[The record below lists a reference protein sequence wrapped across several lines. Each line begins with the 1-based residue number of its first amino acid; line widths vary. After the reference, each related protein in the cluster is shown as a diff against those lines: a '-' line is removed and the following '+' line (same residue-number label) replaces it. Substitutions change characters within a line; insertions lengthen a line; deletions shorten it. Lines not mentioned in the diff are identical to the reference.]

1 MVEIAASQSHLPVKL
16 SFIPAKMLQA
26 GRVCRRGPSWRSER
40 ERIWEFPIS
49 PNQQVPALYAPPP
62 PPRDVEQRL
71 CTFWFYKTVSII
83 SFNNQWIA
91 FNLAPFDQLSVV
103 NMYFSSRCL
112 WSISLCAYDR
122 WLVVGARLWIRWA
135 GEACIDPAVGRT
147 HCGQYKRVKTKD

>member
-62 PPRDVEQRL
+62 PPGDVEQRL

-103 NMYFSSRCL
+103 NMYFSSLYAACSL
-112 WSISLCAYDR
+112 IYFACEHMTDSCWSEHMSIVTGRALTASR
-122 WLVVGARLWIRWA
+122 WNKQ
-135 GEACIDPAVGRT
+135 P
-147 HCGQYKRVKTKD
+147 KK